1 MISVKKTLYKV
12 AEAINALKTDYVT
25 EEGSSGAWR
34 YRKWSS
40 GKVEAWA
47 ALTLTSK
54 TPTAWVSPVRYIDDT
69 VTIPSEIFSTTPV
82 VMAMSKTNQLWIVTA
97 SATNATTIPVRFATV
112 ASSAQTGYVVIYAW
126 TY

>member
-54 TPTAWVSPVRYIDDT
+54 TPTAWASPVRYIDDT
-69 VTIPSEIFSTTPV
+69 VTIPSEIFSVTPTV
-82 VMAMSKTNQLWIVTA
+82 LVMSRTNQLWIV
-97 SATNATTIPVRFATV
+97 SAGAANATTISMRLATV
-112 ASSAQTGYVVIYAW
+112 ASSAQTGYVTIYAW